1 MDTSIIF
8 QCSYHLSLHIFL
20 FSFIHKILNSNI
32 AIVDISTG
40 EKITVKT
47 ENCAVVLLC
56 ILMDDTPTIDVMWIF
71 LCGFS
76 IYVYFCVQKCRC
88 ASLLLCGKPLPARIT
103 RIKSTHN
110 FLFLKGM
117 WTNPN
122 LLCSVS
128 DLFFICAP
136 CGHTII
142 FKFSTFSA
150 TDELYEILPSKITHY
165 NNDRIHMWLSVLNF
179 RQAWDLEGTQE
190 VYFL

>member
-1 MDTSIIF
+1 M
-8 QCSYHLSLHIFL
+8 CSSFNVHFNGWHTHYWCYVDFFV
-20 FSFIHKILNSNI
+20 FS
-32 AIVDISTG
+32 G
-40 EKITVKT
+40 
-47 ENCAVVLLC
+47 
-56 ILMDDTPTIDVMWIF
+56 F
-71 LCGFS
+71 LCTKNAGVPSF
-76 IYVYFCVQKCRC
+76 F
-88 ASLLLCGKPLPARIT
+88 KPLPARIT